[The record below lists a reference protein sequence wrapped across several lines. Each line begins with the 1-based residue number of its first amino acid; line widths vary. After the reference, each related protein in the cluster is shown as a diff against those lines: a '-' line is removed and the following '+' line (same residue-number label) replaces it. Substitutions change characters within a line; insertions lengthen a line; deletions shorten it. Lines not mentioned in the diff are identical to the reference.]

1 MLWCCARK
9 CASFKHGFSLCAMM
23 ERERERRYD
32 AVVLSLLIF
41 FVSVVFVAL
50 LSRFR
55 VKKS

>member
-1 MLWCCARK
+1 MCDD
-9 CASFKHGFSLCAMM
+9 G
-23 ERERERRYD
+23 EREREKGS